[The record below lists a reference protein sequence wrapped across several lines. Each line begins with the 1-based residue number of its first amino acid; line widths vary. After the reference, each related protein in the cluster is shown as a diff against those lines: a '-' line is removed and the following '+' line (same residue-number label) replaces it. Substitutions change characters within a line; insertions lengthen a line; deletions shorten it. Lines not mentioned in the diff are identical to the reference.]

1 VAPQIVGNSHVA
13 AQRPCQGTPRPRTD
27 DTAFEPVD
35 PRAAAVA
42 PPHAQAPIGGQVEPL
57 QVVRGG
63 ATATADAGPLGY
75 MRGQAV
81 ASSRAASSRC
91 AGMPQ

>member
-1 VAPQIVGNSHVA
+1 VAPQVVGNRHVA
-13 AQRPCQGTPRPRTD
+13 TQRPCQGTPRPRTD
-27 DTAFEPVD
+27 DTAFQPVD
-35 PRAAAVA
+35 PRSAAVA
-42 PPHAQAPIGGQVEPL
+42 PPHAQTPIGGQEEPL

-63 ATATADAGPLGY
+63 ATAAADAGPLGDV
-75 MRGQAV
+75 RAQAV